1 MLTGRG
7 WFALVLGVGTY
18 VAAWAFG
25 SDSLYPVGIGLVL
38 VALIAALWVRLGG
51 RPASIRRTIEGG
63 DHVAGDDVPVRL
75 DLLLDGRLRLSSLEL
90 IERIE
95 GLGERRVALAGK
107 AGRVSGRYVL
117 EGVPRGRYPIA
128 ETTAIVEDP
137 FALGRRGIPLDASG
151 SLLVYPRIVELG
163 RLFSATG
170 SRVQDGKRLLIRRPS
185 GFDLHS
191 VREHQQGESLRRVHW
206 PTTAKRR
213 QLMVKDLEDAP
224 RDEVLVVLD
233 ADASAV
239 VGTPPVTS
247 FELAVSAAGSI
258 LLAEV
263 RRNRRAGLV
272 VNGAEA
278 RHQSVQ
284 SFEGDWESALGL
296 LASIQPDGR
305 NSVAGLL
312 AEGAGPAAR
321 ALDVCVVTS
330 ALTGRLVERLLQR
343 SASRRGSSLV
353 YVDPAAFASGA
364 DADSAPSPEARA
376 QIARLLHGGIPV
388 SVIGPADDL
397 AAKLGPP
404 LLAEEAVG

>member
-7 WFALVLGVGTY
+7 WFALALGVGTY

-25 SDSLYPVGIGLVL
+25 SDSLYPVAVGLVL
-38 VALIAALWVRLGG
+38 LALVAALWVRLGG
-51 RPASIRRTIEGG
+51 RPTSIRRTVEGG

-75 DLLLDGRLRLSSLEL
+75 DLLLDGRLRLSGLEL
-90 IERIE
+90 VERIE

-117 EGVPRGRYPIA
+117 EGVPRGRYAIA
-128 ETTAIVEDP
+128 GTTAIVEDP
-137 FALGRRGIPLDASG
+137 FALGRRGIPLDAPG
-151 SLLVYPRIVELG
+151 ALLVYPRIVELG

-206 PTTAKRR
+206 PSTAKRR

-233 ADASAV
+233 ADASVIA
-239 VGTPPVTS
+239 GTPPLTS

-263 RRNRRAGLV
+263 RRNRRAGLFV
-272 VNGAEA
+272 SGAET
-278 RHQSVQ
+278 RYQSVQ
-284 SFEGDWESALGL
+284 SIEGDWESALEL

-312 AEGAGPAAR
+312 TEGAGPAAR
-321 ALDVCVVTS
+321 ALDVCIVTS
-330 ALTGRLVERLLQR
+330 ALTGRLAERLLQR

-353 YVDPAAFASGA
+353 YIDPAAFVAGA
-364 DADSAPSPEARA
+364 TAESAPSPEARA
-376 QIARLLHGGIPV
+376 QIARLLHGGIAV
-388 SVIGPADDL
+388 SVIGPGDDL
-397 AAKLGPP
+397 AAKLGP
-404 LLAEEAVG
+404 AVFADEAVG